1 MPRVIMTSDEYV
13 RRLEKM
19 ASRRTYYSNKYP
31 YNLCYVHQDGRTSAD
46 CWNLIKSI
54 LNGYDV
60 DRLDVGYFQRDLSN
74 TGDCGISGLFKN
86 CTEVSA
92 DFSRLKNGEPRLL
105 GMPDHAGSFIGER
118 IIDGKVYNVIECT
131 GSWERKILYSYVD
144 EDGTRRHY
152 KGGTKNGKWTK
163 HGKMTA
169 WLDYNGI
176 VTPAKPSKTAMEVA
190 REVCEGKWGN
200 GAERKKLLTQ
210 AGYDYAEI
218 QKLVNGLCKKPTY
231 VIEYSVKKGDTLSAI
246 AKRNGVTVAELL
258 KLNPGIKDPN
268 KIYVGQKIR
277 VR

>member
-1 MPRVIMTSDEYV
+1 MPKVIMTSDEYV

-19 ASRRTYYSNKYP
+19 ASRRTYYYNKYP

-74 TGDCGISGLFKN
+74 TGDCDISGLFKN
-86 CTEVSA
+86 CTEVST

-169 WLDYNGI
+169 WLDYSGI
-176 VTPAKPSKTAMEVA
+176 VTPAKPGKTAMEVA
-190 REVCEGKWGN
+190 KEVCEGKWGN

-210 AGYDYAEI
+210 AGYDYVEI
-218 QKLVNGLCKKPTY
+218 QRLVNGLCKKPTY